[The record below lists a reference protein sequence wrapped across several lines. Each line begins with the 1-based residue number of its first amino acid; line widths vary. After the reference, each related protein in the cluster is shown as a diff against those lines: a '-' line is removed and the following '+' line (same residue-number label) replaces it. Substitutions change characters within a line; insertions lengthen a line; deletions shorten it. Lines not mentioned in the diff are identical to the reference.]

1 MHPVKKKKLH
11 RDDDLAVVDQDDL
24 AADEDESFDILDVLK
39 ATRSKE
45 EVLATKLREEEEV
58 HRAAGLVGHADSD
71 DSDLGFDVALGGG
84 YGSDRDED
92 VVTFGGQATFSVHSR
107 KAAKRARRPNFERS
121 DDAVVQTGALT
132 RAGVADD
139 ADVDADVDEEA
150 DAGAGAGANG
160 NRSSSSGF
168 AALGVSALLCGH
180 LEKQGFKHPTPVQA
194 RSIPPLL
201 QGKDVLVESA
211 TGSGKT
217 LSYLVPVFDAL
228 AKKSPKVS
236 RADGTL
242 ALILCQT
249 RELCLQV
256 LDTATIISRRF
267 TWIVPGSIHGGENR
281 AKEKARLRKGVN
293 VLICTPGRLYD
304 HLTKTAAFDVRQ
316 VEWIVLDEADRLLDL
331 GFKKQIRSILE
342 VVRARDATGRVR
354 QTALLSATLSGV
366 KDLLDVVAMRSPVRF
381 VCWFRARSY
390 WFDRIGSLRR
400 HSPPCPFCVR
410 SLSTAAMS
418 ATVKMAVRTA
428 QPATRRTGQ
437 SHPPTSL
444 KTSRSGSSRSTSW
457 SRASSA

>member
-1 MHPVKKKKLH
+1 MKLH

-45 EVLATKLREEEEV
+45 EVLATKLREE
-58 HRAAGLVGHADSD
+58 AGPVGPADSD
-71 DSDLGFDVALGGG
+71 DSNLGLDVPLGGG

-132 RAGVADD
+132 RAGVTDD
-139 ADVDADVDEEA
+139 ADVEAGTDA
-150 DAGAGAGANG
+150 DAGAGADANGNG

-180 LEKQGFKHPTPVQA
+180 LEKQGFKRPTPVQA

-242 ALILCQT
+242 ALILCPT

-390 WFDRIGSLRR
+390 WFCSLTLTR
-400 HSPPCPFCVR
+400 PCPFCVR
-410 SLSTAAMS
+410 SPSTVATAA
-418 ATVKMAVRTA
+418 AVARMRTA
-428 QPATRRTGQ
+428 PPATRRTGR

-444 KTSRSGSSRSTSW
+444 KTSRSGWSRSTSW